1 LRGSFFYPN
10 PIGLIVGQKSQ
21 TVGCFVGY
29 STYMSKRT
37 IPKIP
42 SITIDTPDKVTHI
55 IPSVYVPVQKMNY
68 VGVITL
74 KNYIQ
79 KATFMG

>member
-1 LRGSFFYPN
+1 
-10 PIGLIVGQKSQ
+10 
-21 TVGCFVGY
+21 
-29 STYMSKRT
+29 MSKRT